1 MVKRH
6 TRHRRQKSTR
16 RRTRKMH
23 GGAFSQDELQQLRDQ
38 QFTQNQI
45 QILSDIGITFNE
57 IMQKL
62 NTITHSGNVNQDD
75 IPEQVVVEL
84 LNENIFENPNAN
96 DMIPHAED
104 DIHHMD
110 DNDLDLSMDQSQ
122 GSLHLSHLIGINNS
136 MDGNTTLPDE
146 SLGASQ
152 ISDISLPSN
161 ISENTT
167 LPDESLG
174 ASQIS
179 DISLP
184 SNISENESFASETG
198 GKKRRRKTQRKSK
211 KGKKG
216 KKGKKTRKQRGGMC
230 YGNGVGANSYDPNY
244 SIYNTRLL
252 ELFPYRP
259 K

>member
-1 MVKRH
+1 MAKHH
-6 TRHRRQKSTR
+6 TRHRRQRRTR
-16 RRTRKMH
+16 RRTRKMC
-23 GGAFSQDELQQLRDQ
+23 GGAFSQQELQQLQ
-38 QFTQNQI
+38 QQGINFTQNQI
-45 QILSDIGITFNE
+45 QILSDIGVTFNE
-57 IMQKL
+57 IIQKV
-62 NTITHSGNVNQDD
+62 NSIRQSGNVNQDD

-122 GSLHLSHLIGINNS
+122 GSLHLSHLNVTNDS

-146 SLGASQ
+146 SVNTSQ
-152 ISDISLPSN
+152 ISDISFPSN
-161 ISENTT
+161 V
-167 LPDESLG
+167 
-174 ASQIS
+174 
-179 DISLP
+179 
-184 SNISENESFASETG
+184 SENESFASETG
-198 GKKRRRKTQRKSK
+198 GKKRRRKTSRKT
-211 KGKKG
+211 

-230 YGNGVGANSYDPNY
+230 YGNGVGANSYDPNF
-244 SIYNTRLL
+244 SIYNTRQL